1 MRANHVRHFI
11 GVLLIS
17 AAVSSAAVVASPPA
31 AAAGS
36 NSAAR
41 ACKPPDYPGS
51 GYFTSLSVKRTSCAK
66 GGALAVAY
74 YRCRT
79 ENGKAGRCNRKVNG
93 YRCTEKRNAIATE
106 IDALVRCRRG
116 ARRVTHTY
124 QQNL

>member
-17 AAVSSAAVVASPPA
+17 AAAASAGAVASPPA
-31 AAAGS
+31 VATS
-36 NSAAR
+36 SSAAR
-41 ACKPPDYPGS
+41 SCKPPDYPGS
-51 GYFTSLSVKRTSCAK
+51 GYFTSLSVKNTSCAK

-79 ENGKAGRCNRKVNG
+79 ENGKAGRCKRKVNG

-116 ARRVTHTY
+116 AKRVTHTY